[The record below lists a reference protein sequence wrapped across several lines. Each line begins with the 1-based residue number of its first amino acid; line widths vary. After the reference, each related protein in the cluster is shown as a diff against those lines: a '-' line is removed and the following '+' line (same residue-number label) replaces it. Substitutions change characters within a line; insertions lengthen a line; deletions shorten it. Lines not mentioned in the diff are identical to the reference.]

1 MEEKEKDVIENN
13 ENKNEEPSLPFVV
26 CAMTPSSIGGK
37 FSKVVQNE

>member
-26 CAMTPSSIGGK
+26 CTMTPKSIGGK